1 MRITS
6 IDAFPVGYIREY
18 PSTFVRSFAL
28 VKVQTDAGLAG
39 WGEASDCFGH
49 SDPLV
54 IRQIVE
60 EELKR
65 HLIGEDPLLLEGHM
79 RRLDEG
85 VAEQHESALPPPA
98 CPSRAHGP
106 GSRAS

>member
-1 MRITS
+1 MQITS
-6 IDAFPVGYIREY
+6 IDVFPLGYVREY
-18 PSTFVRSFAL
+18 PSAFIRSFAL
-28 VKVQTDAGLAG
+28 VKVQTDAGLTG

-65 HLIGEDPLLLEGHM
+65 HLIGEDPLLIEQHM
-79 RRLDEG
+79 RRLSG
-85 VAEQHESALPPPA
+85 GSIAWAFPG
-98 CPSRAHGP
+98 PSSGL
-106 GSRAS
+106 